1 MGVAP
6 LICFVG
12 SIKLFFADVCK
23 GKVSEISAIMPTF
36 KAFTLQPSFVCKVCD
51 DLGVIGNGAS
61 SYMGAHRFAD
71 HLYTVH
77 VLSGGLGEVTERLDM
92 GVVGCV
98 SSMFRAI

>member
-1 MGVAP
+1 VGFAP

-12 SIKLFFADVCK
+12 SIKLSKCK
-23 GKVSEISAIMPTF
+23 TSKSCAIMPTF

-77 VLSGGLGEVTERLDM
+77 VLSLPLYWRVWIQPLCPG
-92 GVVGCV
+92 
-98 SSMFRAI
+98 AIITIE